1 MFKGICEMALGR
13 RITRLMRAHLSELW
27 ERVEAILQE
36 EEAEAAARQRAAEEL
51 GDALHR
57 PQPLISPPS
66 AASAPTPSVEAELSR
81 AYRVLGL
88 PENADLAAVRRAYRE
103 LSARS
108 DPNRFPENSPEREK
122 ARQIQQRI
130 DQAYQTIL
138 LHLDH
143 STQRF
148 RNLSVE

>member
-1 MFKGICEMALGR
+1 MALGR
-13 RITRLMRAHLSELW
+13 RVTRLLRARLNELW

-51 GDALHR
+51 SDALHQ
-57 PQPLISPPS
+57 PQPTALPPTT
-66 AASAPTPSVEAELSR
+66 APTATPSVPPEVSR

-108 DPNRFPENSPEREK
+108 DPNRFPEDSPEREK

-130 DQAYQTIL
+130 NQAYQTLL

>member
-1 MFKGICEMALGR
+1 MALGR
-13 RITRLMRAHLSELW
+13 RVTRLLRARLNELW

-51 GDALHR
+51 SDALHQ
-57 PQPLISPPS
+57 PQPTALPPTT
-66 AASAPTPSVEAELSR
+66 APTATPSVPSEVSR

-108 DPNRFPENSPEREK
+108 DPNRFPEDSPEREK

-130 DQAYQTIL
+130 NQAYQTLL